1 MNYLVAGGS
10 SGIGLALTKKLA
22 GEGHT
27 VYVASRTSDN
37 LDGIE
42 NVYHLEIDVTK
53 DFEISGLPDELH
65 GMAYCPGSINLKP
78 FHRLKVDDFQN
89 DFEINVL
96 GAIKLTQ
103 QVLDQLKA
111 GKGSL
116 VFFSTVASKLG
127 MPFHASVA
135 VAKSGIEG
143 LAKSIAAEYA
153 PKIRANVIAPSLTDT
168 PMAGKLLNNDKKR
181 ESSNE
186 RHPLKRVGTPDEL
199 ADMAAFL
206 LSDKSSWIT
215 GQVIGVDGGMG
226 SVKI

>member
-53 DFEISGLPDELH
+53 NFEISGLPDELH

-215 GQVIGVDGGMG
+215 GQVIGLDGGMG

>member
-22 GEGHT
+22 GDGHT

-53 DFEISGLPDELH
+53 DFELSGLPDELH

-78 FHRLKVDDFQN
+78 FHRLKIDDFQN

-103 QVLDQLKA
+103 QLLDQLKA
-111 GKGSL
+111 GKASL

-143 LAKSIAAEYA
+143 LAKTIAAEYA

-168 PMAGKLLNNDKKR
+168 PMAEKLLNNDKKR
-181 ESSNE
+181 ESSSE

-199 ADMAAFL
+199 ADMAVFL

>member
-1 MNYLVAGGS
+1 MNYLVVGGS

-53 DFEISGLPDELH
+53 DFEISGLPDKLH

-135 VAKSGIEG
+135 IAKSGVEG
-143 LAKSIAAEYA
+143 LAKTIAAEYA

-168 PMAGKLLNNDKKR
+168 PMAEKLLNNDKKR

-215 GQVIGVDGGMG
+215 GQVIGLDGGMG

>member
-135 VAKSGIEG
+135 VAKSGVEG

-168 PMAGKLLNNDKKR
+168 PMAEKLLNNDKKR

-215 GQVIGVDGGMG
+215 GQVIGLDGGMG